1 MASKAQKV
9 KMEDLNHVLSNMQI
23 EGRQF
28 GMPFNSTIWTIRR
41 ALLR

>member
-1 MASKAQKV
+1 MPRKAQKV
-9 KMEDLNHVLSNMQI
+9 KMEDLNHVPSTMQI

-28 GMPFNSTIWTIRR
+28 GMPFNSTIWTIRQ